1 MGTTAM
7 PKPEIEKFH
16 VLHKLEN
23 EFDVSDDVRQ
33 SLHAQLNEEDQD
45 RISRFMEGFEIE
57 DWFRWTFSAMP
68 WAHLIHGLHQQQ
80 SPVRSKSEFQVPD
93 YLTVFEASDLTLQPL
108 LVEVKRVSGM
118 KMTLEIQES
127 QIGLCEK
134 YASTLNIPLV
144 YAVYWQRH
152 SAWTLNTP
160 DSFVPKSSTR
170 KLELTTAF
178 ELDCGTVLGD
188 ISFLIPQSI
197 ARVTVFDHQA
207 PPDGIRHETLGTL
220 VSDDIRVGDREFA
233 LTTVETAA
241 VDSIL
246 SMRDVSKTVDGSK
259 TTISQRLDENY
270 LTKLSNWIT
279 RHLAIFGITPTEEH
293 SNVSAHTITNLMEKL
308 ECTRCHMFPTGRTP
322 QISQLDQVFRTSLA
336 DSEAT

>member
-1 MGTTAM
+1 M

-16 VLHKLEN
+16 VLHKLES
-23 EFDVSDDVRQ
+23 EFNVSDYVRQ
-33 SLHAQLNEEDQD
+33 DLHAQLNDEDQD
-45 RISRFMEGFEIE
+45 RISRFMEGFKIE

-93 YLTVFEASDLTLQPL
+93 FLTVFEASDLTLQPL

-118 KMTLEIQES
+118 KMSLEIQES

-144 YAVYWQRH
+144 YAVYWHRL
-152 SAWTLNTP
+152 SVWTLNTP
-160 DSFVPKSSTR
+160 DSFVQKSSTR

-178 ELDCGTVLGD
+178 ELDCGGVLGD
-188 ISFLIPQSI
+188 ISFLVPQSL

-207 PPDGIRHETLGTL
+207 PPGGIRHETLGTI
-220 VSDDIRVGDREFA
+220 VSDVVSVGKKEFA

-241 VDSIL
+241 VDCIL

-259 TTISQRLDENY
+259 TTIKQHLDDTY

-293 SNVSAHTITNLMEKL
+293 SNVSAHTISNLMKKL
-308 ECTRCHMFPTGRTP
+308 ECTHCHMFPTDRTP
-322 QISQLDQVFRTSLA
+322 QISQVDQVFRTSM
-336 DSEAT
+336 SESETVG